1 MNPGGGG
8 RSQVLKVRID
18 LNLNMGHS
26 RGRFTGHDFDQVEI
40 PLILPVRGRNVV
52 LYCVINGTLSIKI
65 STFNEQTNKRT
76 NEQTTLNG
84 SQLLRDCL
92 LALRGRNWCFVNGHC
107 QIEFPTS
114 AQAPKTSSSSRK
126 LDHESIACVILPRQ
140 IPSI

>member
-1 MNPGGGG
+1 MNPGGGGG

-76 NEQTTLNG
+76 NNSERE
-84 SQLLRDCL
+84 SVASRL
-92 LALRGRNWCFVNGHC
+92 LACT
-107 QIEFPTS
+107 P
-114 AQAPKTSSSSRK
+114 RK
-126 LDHESIACVILPRQ
+126 ELVFCKWTLSN
-140 IPSI
+140 